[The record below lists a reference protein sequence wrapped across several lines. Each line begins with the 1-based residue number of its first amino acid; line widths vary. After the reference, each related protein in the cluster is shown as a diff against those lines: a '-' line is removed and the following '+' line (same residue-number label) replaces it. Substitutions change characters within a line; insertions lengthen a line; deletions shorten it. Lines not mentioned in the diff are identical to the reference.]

1 MSTHKLFRNWKI
13 WLLIICLVLA
23 VVSLHPNPW
32 AKGVAIRSVIRDS
45 AASDAGF
52 QSPSP
57 TLSPMSREVILSINN
72 IPINNLEDYSK
83 FVLTLQP
90 NRTLTI
96 KTTKDLYR
104 LTTKAEYEIIVL
116 GETELIDYTE
126 SVFDE
131 ELNQTINITKQK
143 IVNKTLQKEIGLE
156 DLGLKVYNA
165 PTTNIR
171 KGLDLQGGT
180 RVMLK
185 PEEVMSQEDIDTL
198 IENMKERL
206 NVYGLSDIV
215 IRTTSD
221 LSGQKFILVEIAG
234 ASDEEVK
241 DLLAKQGKFEG
252 KIANQSVFKGG
263 QDILHVCRTADC
275 SGIDTRNGCNQVNDQ
290 HYCRFRFAITLSPEA
305 ADRQAELTK
314 NLGVEIENGEGYL
327 TENLDLYLDDELV
340 DSLRIGEELK
350 GRALT
355 DISISG
361 SGSGATQQEAM
372 YDALNNM
379 KKLQTVLVTG
389 SLPVKLTIVKTDNI
403 SPVLG
408 NEFIRNT
415 LLVGFVALLVVVFI
429 VMLRYRRLLVS
440 VPVIITLVSE
450 LVILLGVAALIGW
463 NLDLVAIAGI
473 IVAIGTGVDA
483 QLVIVDETLAKH
495 KNVSHASSWK
505 DKLNNAFF
513 IIMACYFTLVVAM
526 LPLWFA
532 GAGLLKGF
540 ALTTVL
546 GISIGVFITRPAFA
560 VISEVL
566 LKHSND
572 EE

>member
-13 WLLIICLVLA
+13 WILIICLLLA

-32 AKGVAIRSVIRDS
+32 AKGAAIESVIKDS
-45 AASDAGF
+45 VAANAGF
-52 QSPSP
+52 TSPSP
-57 TLSPMSREVILSINN
+57 TTPPMSREVITSINN
-72 IPINNLEDYSK
+72 VPINNEADYIK
-83 FVLTLQP
+83 FISTIQP

-96 KTTKDLYR
+96 KTNQNIYK
-104 LTTKAEYEIIVL
+104 LTTLPKLEIIIL
-116 GETELIDYTE
+116 NETEVISYIE
-126 SVFDE
+126 SEFNE
-131 ELNQTINITKQK
+131 ITNETTNVTKYK
-143 IVNKTLQKEIGLE
+143 TVNKTLQNIIGTQ
-156 DLGLKVYNA
+156 DIGLKVYDA
-165 PTTNIR
+165 PQTNIR

-180 RVMLK
+180 RVLLK
-185 PEEVMSQEDIDTL
+185 PEEQLNQEDLDIL

-215 IRTTSD
+215 IRATSD

-252 KIANQSVFKGG
+252 KIANDSVFKGG
-263 QDILHVCRTADC
+263 QDILHVCKTADC
-275 SGIDTRNGCNQVNDQ
+275 SGIDSRSGCSQQ
-290 HYCRFRFAITLSPEA
+290 SGKYFCTFRFAITLSPEA
-305 ADRQAELTK
+305 AERQAALTQ
-314 NLGVEIENGEGYL
+314 NLGVKVENGEGFL
-327 TENLDLYLDDELV
+327 TENLDLYLDDEKV

-350 GRALT
+350 GRVLT

-361 SGSGATQQEAM
+361 SGVGATQQEAM
-372 YDALNNM
+372 YDALANM

-415 LLVGFVALLVVVFI
+415 LLVGLIALIVVVLI

-440 VPVIITLVSE
+440 VPVIITLISE
-450 LVILLGVAALIGW
+450 LVILLGVASLIGW

-473 IVAIGTGVDA
+473 IVAIGTGVDD
-483 QLVIVDETLAKH
+483 QLIIVDETLSKH
-495 KNVSHASSWK
+495 KNVEHASGWK
-505 DKLNNAFF
+505 DKLKNAFF
-513 IIMACYFTLVVAM
+513 IIMASYFTLVVAM

-560 VISEVL
+560 VIAEVL
-566 LKHSND
+566 LKHSED